1 MRTAKNTDG
10 EVGATPVEPAGAIR
24 KPWHRPTLRAISAA
38 GAELGPDT
46 NPDGAFTQ
54 S

>member
-1 MRTAKNTDG
+1 MRTAKNRDG
-10 EVGATPVEPAGAIR
+10 GVGMTPVESAGIAR
-24 KPWHRPTLRAISAA
+24 QPWHRPTLRAISVA
-38 GAELGPDT
+38 GAELGPNT